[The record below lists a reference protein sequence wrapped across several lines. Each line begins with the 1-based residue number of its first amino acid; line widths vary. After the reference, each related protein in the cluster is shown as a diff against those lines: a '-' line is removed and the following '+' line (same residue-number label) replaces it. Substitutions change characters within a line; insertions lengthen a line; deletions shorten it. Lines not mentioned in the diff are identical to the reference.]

1 MIIFLGILTVI
12 LMLLSIGE
20 KDKDNKHT
28 YMIGFAASLAVT
40 LLAKLLQ
47 MVC

>member
-1 MIIFLGILTVI
+1 MIIFFGILAVI

-28 YMIGFAASLAVT
+28 YMLGFAASLAAS

-47 MVC
+47 LVG